1 MKSIPLLKKFEA
13 TELRLCIRINKACAY
28 RFIREFFSVIS
39 WLGDGRIWYAL
50 AALLPLA
57 FGIEGLRALLDMA
70 LVGILAHLVYR
81 LIKQKTRRPRPYVQS
96 LSILQGAAALDQYSF
111 PSGHTL
117 HAVAFTLVI
126 IAHFPTFA
134 MVLVPL
140 TLLIAASRIV
150 LGLHFPTDVALG
162 AIIGAV
168 LAKAVPLV
176 LPLI

>member
-1 MKSIPLLKKFEA
+1 
-13 TELRLCIRINKACAY
+13 LRLCIRINKACAY

-70 LVGILAHLVYR
+70 LVGILAHLVYK